1 MENSLVPYPTL
12 DETWSIV
19 ARHLSSKGAS
29 DQSIQSFDNF
39 IHRAFPQAIYRLFHV
54 DTQLGLDLSKHFST
68 KITNVVCLKPL
79 LLNNDINVSIP
90 ENLSPTAEN
99 ARLLR
104 SSLVVPVYV
113 SLQLQLDKTVEKIT
127 NLLLCYMPLMVG
139 SSLTTGTHTKKEL
152 TDDGYFV
159 LNGQEKMLVAQE
171 KKLDRAIL
179 VSGNRCIY
187 KNPTVNP
194 WWLEKDA
201 EGFISVNSK
210 HGTSSVAYI
219 FAFYDM
225 DLTRVFPLSVRMETE
240 ALMNSVSPEECFA
253 QFKKVFPHSSNVDIS
268 FLFGSKSRS
277 LLDQLSYMCYSLKK
291 GIDVYD
297 RDHLQNKRVEM
308 PCELLMTI
316 AEKSLRRVSQS
327 FQRRIVNYIE
337 KNPTKNMVR
346 GVQRALD
353 ARVVTESFF
362 YALSTGNFPSV
373 GGIATGVAQQ
383 RSNYN
388 FSSKLS
394 QARRIH
400 SGDEKR
406 NILGQ
411 REVRGDHKGY
421 LSPFDT
427 QEGRSCGCSKS
438 FAMLTTVSIEFD
450 HSVIETCLDE
460 NPVVEFLEH
469 LCVDSYA
476 LVFVNGIVSRQCKST
491 NDLVLLKN
499 HILQY
504 RRCGIIDYGVSILIR
519 RRNLYV
525 RTDGGRILR
534 PLFVVQNLHRHME
547 TSLRNLS
554 DERFSELLSSGIVEY
569 VSSGEEDTK
578 QVAENFQCI
587 TKHTELC
594 EIHPTL
600 ILSFNSNYGAPF
612 CNNNQGPRI
621 TYQNAM
627 MKQAQSQIPVD
638 FKSNMK
644 SRSHSLLYG
653 QKPLATTKLAQVE
666 GFPQSSGLNCIVCLG
681 TFDSYNCEDSLIIN
695 RAFID
700 RGGFRSL
707 DQKTFTYTGNE
718 IVSNLSS
725 TAPWKKHDT
734 TAFNHLDDDGMPC
747 PRTVVTESDIILCK
761 HATDEEGEKMD
772 TSSKARDKKGVIE
785 RVIFGHGQRR
795 KKSSAAQDSIKVN
808 VTTYEA
814 RRPIVGD
821 KLASRHAQ
829 KGVIAQVVDPEDL
842 PFTMDGINPDI
853 IINPCCIPTRMT
865 IGQLLEMVGSKAA
878 ALNGNIE
885 DATAFTHPTVEELT
899 EKLKQAG
906 FQKYGDECMMDGK
919 TGEMLKAKMFI
930 GCCYYQRLKHMV
942 DDKIHAR
949 SETGPRSML
958 TRQPPSGRSNNG
970 GHRIGEMESV
980 AIIASGSSLV
990 HHTLW
995 NQSDKSDW
1003 RMCRDCS
1010 LYNPLVAGV
1019 CHSCGSSNLENIT
1032 VPYSFKL
1039 LQQELYQCGIMIRD
1053 KSAAGEP
1060 HVLGQQKSR
1069 LFVQQEEKVVQL

>member
-1 MENSLVPYPTL
+1 MQYPTN

-19 ARHLSSKGAS
+19 SRHLSSKGAS

-39 IHRAFPQAIYRLFHV
+39 VHRAFPQAIYRLFQV
-54 DTQLGLDLSKHFST
+54 DTQLGLDLSKRFQT
-68 KITNVVCLKPL
+68 RITNVVCLKPL

-90 ENLSPTAEN
+90 ETLSPTAEN

-113 SLQLQLDKTVEKIT
+113 SLQMQLEKKVEKIT
-127 NLLLCYMPLMVG
+127 NLLLCYMPIMVG
-139 SSLTTGTHTKKEL
+139 SSLTNATHQKKEL
-152 TDDGYFV
+152 TDDGYFII
-159 LNGQEKMLVAQE
+159 NGQEKMMIAQE
-171 KKLDRAIL
+171 RKLDRAVL

-187 KNPTVNP
+187 KNPAVSP
-194 WWLEKDA
+194 WWLEKD
-201 EGFISVNSK
+201 EQGFVSIHSK
-210 HGTSSVAYI
+210 HGSSSVAYI

-225 DLTRVFPLSVRMETE
+225 ELSCVFPRHLRMETE
-240 ALMNSVSPEECFA
+240 MLMNKVSPEECYA
-253 QFKKVFPHSSNVDIS
+253 QFKKVFPQSEAVDLA
-268 FLFGSKSRS
+268 FLFGSQNRS
-277 LLDQLSYMCYSLKK
+277 LLTQLSYMCMSLYKNT
-291 GIDVYD
+291 DAYD
-297 RDHLQNKRVEM
+297 RDHLQNKRVDL
-308 PCELLMTI
+308 PCQLLMTI

-337 KNPTKNMVR
+337 KNPQKNMLR

-353 ARVVTESFF
+353 ARVVTEAFF

-450 HSVIETCLDE
+450 ETVIEACLDE
-460 NPVVEFLEH
+460 NTVVEFVPKIRIDH
-469 LCVDSYA
+469 PA
-476 LVFVNGIVSRQCKST
+476 LVFLNGIVVRQCKSEA
-491 NDLVLLKN
+491 DLLMLHA

-504 RRCGIIDYGVSILIR
+504 RRCGIIDHGVSILVR
-519 RRNLYV
+519 RHCLFL

-534 PLFVVQNLHRHME
+534 PLFVVQNLHRHLE
-547 TSLRNLS
+547 TSLRKIS
-554 DERFSELLSSGIVEY
+554 DESFADLLSSGIVEY
-569 VSSGEEDTK
+569 VGSGEEDTK
-578 QVAENFQCI
+578 QVAESFENI
-587 TKHTELC
+587 SETTELC

-600 ILSFNSNYGAPF
+600 ILSFNSNYGAPY

-644 SRSHSLLYG
+644 SRTQSLLYG
-653 QKPLATTKLAQVE
+653 QRPLATTKLAEVE
-666 GFPQSSGLNCIVCLG
+666 GFPQSSGINCIVALA

-695 RAFID
+695 RAFVD

-707 DQKTFTYTGNE
+707 DQKTYTYSGNE
-718 IVSNLSS
+718 VISNLSS
-725 TAPWKKHDT
+725 TAPWKKHDGS
-734 TAFNHLDDDGMPC
+734 AFKHLDDDGMPC
-747 PRTVVTESDIILCK
+747 PRGEIGPSDVILCK
-761 HATDEEGEKMD
+761 YSVDEEGEKMD
-772 TSSKARDKKGVIE
+772 TSSKAKDKKGVVD

-795 KKSSAAQDSIKVN
+795 KKSSLAEESMKVN
-808 VTTYEA
+808 ITTYEA

-829 KGVIAQVVDPEDL
+829 KGVIAQVVDPENL
-842 PFTMDGINPDI
+842 PFTMVDGINPDI

-878 ALNGNIE
+878 AMNGNIE
-885 DATAFTHPTVEELT
+885 DATAFTHPTEAELT
-899 EKLKQAG
+899 AKLHKAG
-906 FQKYGDECMMDGK
+906 FQRYGDECMIDGK
-919 TGEMLKAKMFI
+919 TGEMLKSKLFI
-930 GCCYYQRLKHMV
+930 GCAYYQRLKHMV
-942 DDKIHAR
+942 EDKIHAR
-949 SETGPRSML
+949 SESGPRSML

-980 AIIASGSSLV
+980 AIIASGSSVV

-995 NQSDKSDW
+995 DQSDKSDW
-1003 RMCRDCS
+1003 KICKQCG
-1010 LYNPLVAGV
+1010 LYNPLLAGV
-1019 CHSCGSSNLENIT
+1019 CHSCGSHEVEDIS

-1053 KSAAGEP
+1053 KAAVGQPHLLSARA
-1060 HVLGQQKSR
+1060 
-1069 LFVQQEEKVVQL
+1069 

>member
-1 MENSLVPYPTL
+1 MEYPTI

-19 ARHLSSKGAS
+19 AQHLQCKGAS

-39 IHRAFPQAIYRLFHV
+39 IHRSFPQAVYKIFQL
-54 DTQLGLDLSKHFST
+54 DTNLGLDLSKRFQT
-68 KITNVVCLKPL
+68 KVTNVVCLKPI

-90 ENLSPTAEN
+90 ETLAATAEN

-104 SSLVVPVYV
+104 SSLVSPVYI
-113 SLQLQLDKTVEKIT
+113 SLQLKLDKSVENIS
-127 NLLLCYMPLMVG
+127 NLLLCYMPIMVG
-139 SSLTTGTHTKKEL
+139 SSLTSATHSKKEL
-152 TDDGYFV
+152 TDDGYFII
-159 LNGQEKMLVAQE
+159 NGQEKVLVSQE
-171 KKLDRAIL
+171 KKIDRAVL

-187 KNPTVNP
+187 KNPKVSP
-194 WWLEKDA
+194 WWLTKDE
-201 EGFISVNSK
+201 EGFVSVTSK
-210 HGTSSVAYI
+210 HGACSVAYI
-219 FAFYDM
+219 FAFFDVE
-225 DLTRVFPLSVRMETE
+225 LSKVFPLAVRIETE
-240 ALMNSVSPEECFA
+240 TLMNTVSPEECNA
-253 QFKKVFPHSSNVDIS
+253 QFKKVFPHSDGIDLGL
-268 FLFGSKSRS
+268 LFESQQRS
-277 LLDQLSYMCYSLKK
+277 LLTQLSYMCYSLCK
-291 GIDVYD
+291 GIDLYD
-297 RDHLQNKRVEM
+297 RDHLQNKRIDM
-308 PCELLMTI
+308 PCQLLMLV
-316 AEKSLRRVSQS
+316 AEKSIRRVSQS

-337 KNPTKNMVR
+337 KNPQKRMIR

-353 ARVVTESFF
+353 SRVVTEAFF
-362 YALSTGNFPSV
+362 YSLSTGNFPSAT
-373 GGIATGVAQQ
+373 GIATGVAQQ

-450 HSVIETCLDE
+450 EKVIETCLNE
-460 NPVVEFLEH
+460 NSL
-469 LCVDSYA
+469 VDFNETICINAPA
-476 LVFVNGIVSRQCKST
+476 LVFLNGLVIKQCKSED
-491 NDLVLLKN
+491 DLMAL
-499 HILQY
+499 HAHMLQY
-504 RRCGIIDYGVSILIR
+504 RRCGIVDYGVSILVKR
-519 RRNLYV
+519 RCLFI

-534 PLFVVQNLHRHME
+534 PLFVVKNLHRHLK
-547 TSLRNLS
+547 TSIRKLS
-554 DERFSELLSSGIVEY
+554 DETFEELLSSGIIEY

-578 QVAENFQCI
+578 QVAESFEHI
-587 TKHTELC
+587 TEHTELC

-600 ILSFNSNYGAPF
+600 ILSFNTNFGAPF

-627 MKQAQSQIPVD
+627 MKQAQSQIPLD
-638 FKSNMK
+638 FRSNMK
-644 SRSHSLLYG
+644 SRTQSLLYG
-653 QKPLATTKLAQVE
+653 QKPLAMTKLAGVE
-666 GFPQSSGLNCIVCLG
+666 GFPKSSGLNCIVALA

-718 IVSNLSS
+718 IVSNLSTVS
-725 TAPWKKHDT
+725 PWRKADVS
-734 TAFNHLDDDGMPC
+734 AFKNLDDDGMPC
-747 PRTVVTESDIILCK
+747 PRKILKASDVILCK
-761 HATDEEGEKMD
+761 HSVDEEGEKMD
-772 TSSKARDKKGVIE
+772 TSAKTKDKKGVVQ

-795 KKSSAAQDSIKVN
+795 KKSSLAEESIKVN
-808 VTTYEA
+808 ITTYEA
-814 RRPIVGD
+814 RKPIVGD
-821 KLASRHAQ
+821 KLASLHAQ

-878 ALNGNIE
+878 AMHGEIE
-885 DATAFTHPTVEELT
+885 DATAFTHPTEKELT
-899 EKLKQAG
+899 EKLHKAG
-906 FQKYGDECMMDGK
+906 FQKYGDEAMIDGK
-919 TGEMLKAKMFI
+919 TGEMLKSKLFI

-942 DDKIHAR
+942 DDKLHAR
-949 SETGPRSML
+949 SEAGPKSML

-970 GHRIGEMESV
+970 GHRVGEMESC

-1003 RMCRDCS
+1003 KICKQCG
-1010 LYNPLVAGV
+1010 LYNPVVAGI
-1019 CHSCGSSNLENIT
+1019 CHSCGSAEVQQIT

-1053 KSAAGEP
+1053 KAAAEGKD
-1060 HVLGQQKSR
+1060 HLLTDKGCCT
-1069 LFVQQEEKVVQL
+1069 

>member
-1 MENSLVPYPTL
+1 MDKLAYPSNDEVWSL
-12 DETWSIV
+12 V
-19 ARHLSSKGAS
+19 ARHLGSKGAS
-29 DQSIQSFDNF
+29 DQSIESFDNF
-39 IHRAFPQAIYRLFHV
+39 IHRAFPQAVYKLFQI
-54 DTQLGLDLSKHFST
+54 DTQLGLDLSKRFQT
-68 KITNVVCLKPL
+68 KVTNVVCLKPI

-90 ENLSPTAEN
+90 ETLIATAEN

-104 SSLVVPVYV
+104 SSIVSPVYV
-113 SLQLQLDKTVEKIT
+113 SLQMQLDKKVEKIN
-127 NLLLCYMPLMVG
+127 NLLLCYMPVMVG
-139 SSLTTGTHTKKEL
+139 GSLTSATHKKKEL
-152 TDDGYFV
+152 TDDGYFII
-159 LNGQEKMLVAQE
+159 NGQEKMMIAQE
-171 KKLDRAIL
+171 RKLDRAVL

-187 KNPTVNP
+187 KNPALSP
-194 WWLEKDA
+194 WWLEKDE
-201 EGFISVNSK
+201 EGFVFLHSK
-210 HGTSSVAYI
+210 NGRCSVAYV
-219 FAFYDM
+219 FAFYDVK
-225 DLTRVFPLSVRMETE
+225 LSSIFPLSVRLETE
-240 ALMNSVSPEECFA
+240 ALMNSVSPEESYA
-253 QFKKVFPHSSNVDIS
+253 QFKRVFPQSESVS
-268 FLFGSKSRS
+268 LVPLFGSQKRS
-277 LLDQLSYMCYSLKK
+277 LLTQLAYMCHSLDK
-291 GIDVYD
+291 GIDTFD
-297 RDHLQNKRVEM
+297 RDHLQNKRIDL
-308 PCELLMTI
+308 PCQLLMTI

-327 FQRRIVNYIE
+327 FQRRIVNYID
-337 KNPTKNMVR
+337 KNPHKNMLR

-353 ARVVTESFF
+353 ARVVTEAFF
-362 YALSTGNFPSV
+362 YALSTGNFPAV

-450 HSVIETCLDE
+450 EKVIEVCLQE
-460 NPVVEFLEH
+460 NNIVEFRDDIM
-469 LCVDSYA
+469 VNQNA
-476 LVFVNGIVSRQCKST
+476 LVFLNGIVVRQCKT
-491 NDLVLLKN
+491 EEDLLSLQA
-499 HILQY
+499 HMLQY
-504 RRCGIIDYGVSILIR
+504 RRCGIIDHSVSILVR
-519 RRNLYV
+519 RKCLFL

-534 PLFVVQNLHRHME
+534 PLFVVENLHRHLR
-547 TSLRNLS
+547 TSLRKIEEETFS
-554 DERFSELLSSGIVEY
+554 DLLSSGIIEY

-578 QVAENFQCI
+578 QVAENFDAI
-587 TKHTELC
+587 SETTELC

-600 ILSFNSNYGAPF
+600 ILSFNTNYGAPY

-638 FKSNMK
+638 FRSIMK
-644 SRSHSLLYG
+644 SRTQSLLYG
-653 QKPLATTKLAQVE
+653 QRPLAMSKLAQVK
-666 GFPQSSGLNCIVCLG
+666 GFPQSSGLNCIVALA

-707 DQKTFTYTGNE
+707 DQKTYTYTGNE

-725 TAPWKKHDT
+725 TAAWKKIDGS
-734 TAFNHLDDDGMPC
+734 AFKKLDDDGMPC
-747 PRTVVTESDIILCK
+747 PRKEILENDVILCK
-761 HATDEEGEKMD
+761 YSVNEEGEKMD
-772 TSSKARDKKGVIE
+772 TSSKAKDKKGVVE
-785 RVIFGHGQRR
+785 RVIFGYGQRR
-795 KKSSAAQDSIKVN
+795 KKSSLAEESIKVN
-808 VTTYEA
+808 ITTYEA

-829 KGVIAQVVDPEDL
+829 KGVIAQVVEPEDL

-878 ALNGNIE
+878 AMNGEIE
-885 DATAFTHPTVEELT
+885 DATAFTHPTEAELT
-899 EKLKQAG
+899 AKLHAAG
-906 FQKYGDECMMDGK
+906 FQKYGDECMIDGK
-919 TGEMLKAKMFI
+919 TGEMLKSKLFI

-949 SETGPRSML
+949 SDSGPRSML

-970 GHRIGEMESV
+970 GHRVGEMESV
-980 AIIASGSSLV
+980 AIIASGSSIV

-1003 RMCRDCS
+1003 KICHNCG
-1010 LYNPLVAGV
+1010 LYNPLVAGL
-1019 CHSCGSSNLENIT
+1019 CHSCGSSQVEEIS

-1053 KSAAGEP
+1053 KGALEEGSHALA
-1060 HVLGQQKSR
+1060 KKRR
-1069 LFVQQEEKVVQL
+1069 L

>member
-1 MENSLVPYPTL
+1 METKSYPTN
-12 DETWSIV
+12 DEIWSIV
-19 ARHLSSKGAS
+19 SRHLSSKGAS

-39 IHRAFPQAIYRLFHV
+39 IHRAFPQAIYRLFQI
-54 DTQLGLDLSKHFST
+54 DTQLGLDLSKRFQT
-68 KITNVVCLKPL
+68 KVTNVVCLKPI

-90 ENLSPTAEN
+90 ENLMPTAEN

-104 SSLVVPVYV
+104 SSLVSPVYV
-113 SLQLQLDKTVEKIT
+113 SLQMQLEKKVEKIN
-127 NLLLCYMPLMVG
+127 NLLLCYLPIMVG
-139 SSLTTGTHTKKEL
+139 CSLTSSTHKKKEL
-152 TDDGYFV
+152 ADDGYFL
-159 LNGQEKMLVAQE
+159 LNGQEKMIIAQE
-171 KKLDRAIL
+171 RKLDRAVL
-179 VSGNRCIY
+179 VAGNRCIY
-187 KNPTVNP
+187 KNPTLSP

-201 EGFISVNSK
+201 EGFIAINSK
-210 HGTSSVAYI
+210 HGKCSVAYV

-225 DLTRVFPLSVRMETE
+225 PLGTIFPLQVRLETE
-240 ALMNSVSPEECFA
+240 TLTNKVSPEECFA
-253 QFKKVFPHSSNVDIS
+253 QFKKVFPLSENVN
-268 FLFGSKSRS
+268 
-277 LLDQLSYMCYSLKK
+277 LSYMFASQNRALLTQLAYMCHSLDR
-291 GIDVYD
+291 GIDTYD
-297 RDHLQNKRVEM
+297 RDHLQNKRIDL
-308 PCELLMTI
+308 PCQLLMTI

-327 FQRRIVNYIE
+327 FQRRIVNYID
-337 KNPTKNMVR
+337 KNPHRSMLR

-353 ARVVTESFF
+353 SRVVTEAFF
-362 YALSTGNFPSV
+362 YALSTGNFPAI

-450 HSVIETCLDE
+450 EKVIEACLEE
-460 NPVVEFLEH
+460 NTIVEFCKEISINRH
-469 LCVDSYA
+469 A
-476 LVFVNGIVSRQCKST
+476 LVFLNGVVVRQCKS
-491 NDLVLLKN
+491 DDDIILLQQ
-499 HILQY
+499 HMLQY
-504 RRCGIIDYGVSILIR
+504 RRCGIIDYGVSILVR
-519 RRNLYV
+519 RKSLYL

-534 PLFVVQNLHRHME
+534 PLFVVKNLHRHLE
-547 TSLRNLS
+547 TSLRKIGDESFS
-554 DERFSELLSSGIVEY
+554 DLLSSGIIEY
-569 VSSGEEDTK
+569 VDSGEEDTK
-578 QVAENFQCI
+578 QVAESFERI
-587 TKHTELC
+587 TEHTELC

-638 FKSNMK
+638 FRSNMK
-644 SRSHSLLYG
+644 SRSQSLLYG
-653 QKPLATTKLAQVE
+653 QRPLSMTKLSQVE
-666 GFPQSSGLNCIVCLG
+666 GFPQSSGLNCIVALA

-707 DQKTFTYTGNE
+707 DQKTYTYTGNE
-718 IVSNLSS
+718 IVSNLSA
-725 TAPWKKHDT
+725 TAAWKRHDSS
-734 TAFNHLDDDGMPC
+734 AFKNLDDDGMPC
-747 PRTVVTESDIILCK
+747 PRKEVSENEVILCK
-761 HATDEEGEKMD
+761 YSVDEEGEKMD
-772 TSSKARDKKGVIE
+772 TSSKAKDKKGVVE

-795 KKSSAAQDSIKVN
+795 KKSSSAEESMKVN
-808 VTTYEA
+808 ITTYEA
-814 RRPIVGD
+814 RMPVVGD

-878 ALNGNIE
+878 AMRGEIE
-885 DATAFTHPTVEELT
+885 DATAFTHPTEAELT
-899 EKLKQAG
+899 AKLHSAG
-906 FQKYGDECMMDGK
+906 FQKYGDECMIDGK
-919 TGEMLKAKMFI
+919 TGEMLKSKLFI
-930 GCCYYQRLKHMV
+930 GCAYYQRLKHMV

-949 SETGPRSML
+949 SEAGPRSML

-970 GHRIGEMESV
+970 GHRVGEMESV
-980 AIIASGSSLV
+980 AIIASGSSIV

-1003 RMCRDCS
+1003 KICKTCG

-1019 CHSCGSSNLENIT
+1019 CHSCGSERVEDIT

-1053 KSAAGEP
+1053 KKASEDQP
-1060 HVLGQQKSR
+1060 HILGKRALSR
-1069 LFVQQEEKVVQL
+1069 